1 MSTERRLNIPGYVP
15 EGFAHAV
22 ATVLLLGIA
31 ASPMWEEIYSPP
43 ADTSLSWIEG
53 ILEAN
58 DVSGLVHSDISWWEH
73 QLRGH

>member
-1 MSTERRLNIPGYVP
+1 MSTARRLNIPGYIP
-15 EGFAHAV
+15 EDFAHAV

-31 ASPMWEEIYSPP
+31 ASAMWEDIFRHPP
-43 ADTSLSWIEG
+43 DLSLSWIQG

-58 DVSGLVHSDISWWEH
+58 DAAGLVHSDIHWWEY